1 MDIKTIYSLTRI
13 DSLNSPREYID
24 VRGAPLKQPF
34 TKPKRK
40 RTYIEEIQKN
50 GKLVPGPGMYDPNP
64 EDNKISSKRD
74 KKLDFEKESKKPS
87 GRYI

>member
-1 MDIKTIYSLTRI
+1 MDIKTIYNIVRLQGQ
-13 DSLNSPREYID
+13 NSPREYID
-24 VRGAPLKQPF
+24 LRGIPQKKPF
-34 TKPKRK
+34 TKPSRK

-50 GKLVPGPGMYDPNP
+50 GKWVPGPGKYEINP
-64 EDNKISSKRD
+64 EDQKYSPKKH